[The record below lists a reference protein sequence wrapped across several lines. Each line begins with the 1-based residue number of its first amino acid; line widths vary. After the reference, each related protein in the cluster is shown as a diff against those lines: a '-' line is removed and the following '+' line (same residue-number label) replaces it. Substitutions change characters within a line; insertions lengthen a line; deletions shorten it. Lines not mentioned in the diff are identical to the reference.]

1 MSKWNPWVL
10 TKKGQALYAKVD
22 AGSCKLN
29 LVKMAI
35 GDGTPTELEKCTDLA
50 NKVLEMDITKISVQN
65 ETMCT
70 VEAAL
75 NTSLLTDTVSVSEW
89 GLYASDPD
97 EGEILLGM
105 TTDPEP
111 DKLEPG
117 GGVVAYE
124 QTMGMTL
131 VTSSAKNV
139 SISIPSSAFVTKSSL
154 DEAEASIK
162 EKNEADISAA
172 KTELEKIIKQ
182 FNLESKTELEGVIN
196 SKFANQYSQVTK
208 LNTAALRGVYIPVE
222 DTADFIRPPLEFLKL
237 RDDGVSE
244 TLTICDFTDGDAS
257 DFVENSE
264 MVFDGTMH
272 LNTHREVAMTAP
284 ADFAGGTLSITEEM
298 DLSQYQEVAEVKL
311 S

>member
-1 MSKWNPWVL
+1 
-10 TKKGQALYAKVD
+10 
-22 AGSCKLN
+22 
-29 LVKMAI
+29 
-35 GDGTPTELEKCTDLA
+35 
-50 NKVLEMDITKISVQN
+50 
-65 ETMCT
+65 MCT

-75 NTSLLTDTVSVSEW
+75 NTSLLTDTASVSEW

-162 EKNEADISAA
+162 EKNEADINAA
-172 KTELEKIIKQ
+172 KSELEKIIKQ
-182 FNLESKTELEGVIN
+182 SNVESKTELEGVIN

-222 DTADFIRPPLEFLKL
+222 DTTNFIRPPLEFLKL

-257 DFVENSE
+257 DFVENNE
-264 MVFDGTMH
+264 MIFDGTMH

-284 ADFAGGTLSITEEM
+284 VDFAGGTLSVTEEM

>member
-75 NTSLLTDTVSVSEW
+75 NTSLLADTVSVSEW

-162 EKNEADISAA
+162 EKNEADINAA
-172 KTELEKIIKQ
+172 KLENKR
-182 FNLESKTELEGVIN
+182 ELEGVIN

-222 DTADFIRPPLEFLKL
+222 DTADFVRPPLEFLKL

-244 TLTICDFTDGDAS
+244 TLTICDFTNGDAS

-284 ADFAGGTLSITEEM
+284 VDFAGGTLSITEEM

>member
-50 NKVLEMDITKISVQN
+50 NKVLEMDITKLTVQN

-131 VTSSAKNV
+131 V
-139 SISIPSSAFVTKSSL
+139 
-154 DEAEASIK
+154 
-162 EKNEADISAA
+162 
-172 KTELEKIIKQ
+172 Q
-182 FNLESKTELEGVIN
+182 
-196 SKFANQYSQVTK
+196 
-208 LNTAALRGVYIPVE
+208 ALLKMCQSVYLPV
-222 DTADFIRPPLEFLKL
+222 LL
-237 RDDGVSE
+237 
-244 TLTICDFTDGDAS
+244 
-257 DFVENSE
+257 
-264 MVFDGTMH
+264 
-272 LNTHREVAMTAP
+272 
-284 ADFAGGTLSITEEM
+284 
-298 DLSQYQEVAEVKL
+298 
-311 S
+311 

>member
-22 AGSCKLN
+22 AGNCKLN

-182 FNLESKTELEGVIN
+182 SNLESK
-196 SKFANQYSQVTK
+196 QVTK

-244 TLTICDFTDGDAS
+244 TLTICDFTNGDAS

-272 LNTHREVAMTAP
+272 LNTHREVAMTTP
-284 ADFAGGTLSITEEM
+284 VDFAGGTLSITEEM

>member
-22 AGSCKLN
+22 AGNCKLN

-162 EKNEADISAA
+162 EKN
-172 KTELEKIIKQ
+172 
-182 FNLESKTELEGVIN
+182 KTELEGVIN
-196 SKFANQYSQVTK
+196 SKFANQYNQVTK

-244 TLTICDFTDGDAS
+244 TLTICDFTNGDAS

-284 ADFAGGTLSITEEM
+284 VDFAGGTLSITEEM

>member
-172 KTELEKIIKQ
+172 KTELE
-182 FNLESKTELEGVIN
+182 GVIN